1 MRWTHLAAALI
12 VACGATA
19 CLAETPQFSSNRPQA
34 MPMIQSGRL
43 FGGAGWWSR
52 YGEPVNS
59 VAMAQADASPSDKLV
74 ENGPMP
80 MHGDGYVYS
89 PDTCDCPPPC
99 ISHLWAGYFQNPK
112 RCGHH
117 HLLNRHCGCGAA
129 DACGTCG
136 NGCGPRSKLFG
147 KNCCSTC
154 DSGKSCGCTTPV
166 TCTTPAADCGC
177 KPVCGKCRHFHHG
190 LRGCMAHWNCNS
202 CSSPVSCGC
211 GMTLPTQ
218 AQAPSE
224 KQAAI
229 GPPKPL
235 PEEAILYSL
244 PRLN

>member
-19 CLAETPQFSSNRPQA
+19 CLAETPQISSNRPQA
-34 MPMIQSGRL
+34 MPLIQGGRL
-43 FGGAGWWSR
+43 FGGPGWWSR

-59 VAMAQADASPSDKLV
+59 AALAQASPSDKVV

-80 MHGDGYVYS
+80 MHGGDYVYG
-89 PDTCDCPPPC
+89 PDACDCPPPC
-99 ISHLWAGYFQNPK
+99 IDQLWTGYYQNPK
-112 RCGHH
+112 RCNPGHH
-117 HLLNRHCGCGAA
+117 LFNRHCGHGNGCGA
-129 DACGTCG
+129 CG
-136 NGCGPRSKLFG
+136 NGCGSFAKLFG
-147 KNCCSTC
+147 KDCCSTC
-154 DSGKSCGCTTPV
+154 DSRKSCGCTTPV
-166 TCTTPAADCGC
+166 TCTTAAPDCGC
-177 KPVCGKCRHFHHG
+177 KPVCGKCRHFHRG

-202 CSSPVSCGC
+202 CSTPLGCGC
-211 GMTLPTQ
+211 TTAVPSPM
-218 AQAPSE
+218 QAPSE